1 MDKERLKGKN
11 VLITGAAQGMGA
23 AVGEH
28 FAAQGAKICLTDV
41 NLDGCKEVEERIR
54 SAGGEAISCKVDVRN
69 REDHVAA
76 VKATVENFG
85 SLNVSINNAGVN
97 KPLFFMDITEEN
109 YDFIMDINVRGALLG
124 MQEQARQ
131 MIKQGKQKEPYKI
144 IHVASILSRETFDD
158 VVVYG
163 MSKHAIAALIKGGA
177 KSLVEHGITAV
188 SYTHLTLPTKA

>member
-28 FAAQGAKICLTDV
+28 FAAKGAKICLTDV
-41 NLDGCKEVEERIR
+41 NLDGFKEVEERIR

-69 REDHVAA
+69 REYHVAA

-109 YDFIMDINVRGALLG
+109 YDFIMDINVQELLVKKG
-124 MQEQARQ
+124 Y
-131 MIKQGKQKEPYKI
+131 GKIYERYADQCEW
-144 IHVASILSRETFDD
+144 
-158 VVVYG
+158 
-163 MSKHAIAALIKGGA
+163 
-177 KSLVEHGITAV
+177 
-188 SYTHLTLPTKA
+188 TK

>member
-41 NLDGCKEVEERIR
+41 NFDGCKEVEERIR

-76 VKATVENFG
+76 VKATVENFHRKFSSKKFSPENRQTACFCG
-85 SLNVSINNAGVN
+85 A
-97 KPLFFMDITEEN
+97 MDFWT
-109 YDFIMDINVRGALLG
+109 
-124 MQEQARQ
+124 
-131 MIKQGKQKEPYKI
+131 
-144 IHVASILSRETFDD
+144 
-158 VVVYG
+158 
-163 MSKHAIAALIKGGA
+163 
-177 KSLVEHGITAV
+177 
-188 SYTHLTLPTKA
+188 